1 MERNCQTKTNPQG
14 CPLEACCCWQSS
26 PGIPCVP
33 GFPRNRDLEVFVWIL
48 SQNSN
53 TAVKVVREC
62 GRLSLLDWTSDA
74 FRVIMKRLC
83 DSVPK
88 SPSSVQASELFHP
101 YWTRKQS
108 SPDHAETIPRA
119 SSTGF
124 NQILCNIKKI
134 QKSTQKFLLKHTHQI
149 SGSLIQLMAFQQ
161 FSHAESDPLHLQ
173 NLIHSFQLP

>member
-1 MERNCQTKTNPQG
+1 MKRNCQTKTNPPG

-26 PGIPCVP
+26 PGIPCAP

-53 TAVKVVREC
+53 TTVKVVREC

-83 DSVPK
+83 DCVPK

-108 SPDHAETIPRA
+108 SPDQAEIIINWIQPNTMQYQENTKIN
-119 SSTGF
+119 TKVF
-124 NQILCNIKKI
+124 KKN
-134 QKSTQKFLLKHTHQI
+134 THQI
-149 SGSLIQLMAFQQ
+149 SGV
-161 FSHAESDPLHLQ
+161 
-173 NLIHSFQLP
+173 